1 VYRSTMLGG
10 AHLVVFL
17 FFDIFLFDFMRNTD
31 IELFSI
37 FVVLTRVMYTIHS
50 WD

>member
-31 IELFSI
+31 IELFFDLCCIDKSN
-37 FVVLTRVMYTIHS
+37 VYNT
-50 WD
+50 